1 MIGQNYDTIT
11 KYGNYGS
18 SDTLINYV
26 IAIKIILNGWLIKH
40 GQSHF
45 RLSRASPASN
55 HQATEAAAWTIRFVI
70 G

>member
-26 IAIKIILNGWLIKH
+26 ISIQIILNG
-40 GQSHF
+40 
-45 RLSRASPASN
+45 
-55 HQATEAAAWTIRFVI
+55 
-70 G
+70 